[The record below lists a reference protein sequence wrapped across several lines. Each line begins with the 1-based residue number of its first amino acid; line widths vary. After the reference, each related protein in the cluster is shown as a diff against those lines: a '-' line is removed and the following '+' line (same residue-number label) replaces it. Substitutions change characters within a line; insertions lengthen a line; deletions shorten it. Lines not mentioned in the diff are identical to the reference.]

1 MVNDRSNTDSNERH
15 RERTPRAKGVQLR
28 ARLLHALWILVLLA
42 TAALFFVPLLWLL
55 LAPTKSDESL
65 VLSAPLS
72 FGSFEQL
79 ALTAQNLFTF
89 NDGQIFVWARNS
101 LLYCGVSVLL
111 TLLVSVPA
119 GYGLATS
126 RFAARRTILILT
138 LVTMVMP
145 RVVLVLPIFLEM
157 SAVGLVNNAWGV
169 ILASAFFPFG
179 VYLLYIHFATNLPRD
194 ILNAARI
201 DGCNEFQLFSK
212 IALPL
217 AGPAVALV
225 AFFSFVTTWNEY
237 FLVNTLLNDDRLY
250 NLPVGLA
257 ALMSVGALNP
267 GLMGNFSAV
276 KRPEVA
282 LAGLVLVLPVIAV
295 FIYSQRNVRADNL
308 AGGEKG

>member
-1 MVNDRSNTDSNERH
+1 MVKVRN
-15 RERTPRAKGVQLR
+15 Q
-28 ARLLHALWILVLLA
+28 ARRPAQKVAPITRLWQVLWVLVLLLV
-42 TAALFFVPLLWLL
+42 AALFFVPLIWLL
-55 LAPTKSDESL
+55 VAPTKNDENL
-65 VLSAPLS
+65 VLLSPLS
-72 FGSFEQL
+72 LGSFEQL
-79 ALTAQNLFTF
+79 AQTASNLFTF
-89 NDGQIFVWARNS
+89 NDGQIYSWVQNS
-101 LLYCGVSVLL
+101 LLYCVGSVLL
-111 TLLVSVPA
+111 TLLISVPA

-157 SAVGLVNNAWGV
+157 SAVGLLNNAWSV

-179 VYLLYIHFATNLPRD
+179 VYLLYIYFATSLPRD

-201 DGCNEFQLFSK
+201 DGCNEFQLFTK

-217 AGPAVALV
+217 AGPAVSLV
-225 AFFSFVTTWNEY
+225 AFFSFVAIWNEY
-237 FLVNTLLNDDRLY
+237 FLVGTLLNDDRLY

-257 ALMSVGALNP
+257 ALMSVGSLNP

-282 LAGLVLVLPVIAV
+282 LAGLVLVLPIIAV
-295 FIYSQRNVRADNL
+295 FIFSQRSVRADNL

>member
-1 MVNDRSNTDSNERH
+1 MVSDHNGAKRLGNSPRSQR
-15 RERTPRAKGVQLR
+15 LR
-28 ARLLHALWILVLLA
+28 PAARVWQALWMIVLLSA
-42 TAALFFVPLLWLL
+42 AALFFVPLIWLL
-55 LAPTKSDESL
+55 LAPTKSDEAL
-65 VLSAPLS
+65 VLVAPLS
-72 FGSFEQL
+72 FGSLEQL
-79 ALTAQNLFTF
+79 GQTAQNLFTF
-89 NDGQIFVWARNS
+89 NDGQILTWAKNS
-101 LLYCGVSVLL
+101 LLYCLSSVLL

-119 GYGLATS
+119 GYGLATTK
-126 RFAARRTILILT
+126 FAARRTILILT

-157 SAVGLVNNAWGV
+157 SAIGLVNNAWSV

-179 VYLLYIHFATNLPRD
+179 VYLLYIFFVTNLPRD

-201 DGCNEFQLFSK
+201 DGCNEYQLFSR
-212 IALPL
+212 IAVPL

-225 AFFSFVTTWNEY
+225 AFFSFVATWNEY
-237 FLVNTLLNDDRLY
+237 FLVGTLLNDDRLY

-257 ALMSVGALNP
+257 TLMSVGSLNP

-282 LAGLVLVLPVIAV
+282 LAGLVLVLPIIAV
-295 FIYSQRNVRADNL
+295 FIYTQRSVRADNL

>member
-1 MVNDRSNTDSNERH
+1 MVNARNNLQQSPQKVRSATW
-15 RERTPRAKGVQLR
+15 
-28 ARLLHALWILVLLA
+28 LWQGLWVLVLLL
-42 TAALFFVPLLWLL
+42 TAALFFVPLIWLL
-55 LAPTKSDESL
+55 LAPTKNDENL
-65 VLSAPLS
+65 LLYAPLS
-72 FGSFEQL
+72 FGSIEQL
-79 ALTAQNLFTF
+79 SQTASNLFTF
-89 NDGQIFVWARNS
+89 NNGQIYAWVVNS
-101 LLYCGVSVLL
+101 LLYCVGSVLL
-111 TLLVSVPA
+111 TLIVSLPA

-157 SAVGLVNNAWGV
+157 SAIGLLNNAWSV

-179 VYLLYIHFATNLPRD
+179 VYLLYIYFATSLPRD

-201 DGCNEFQLFSK
+201 DGCNEFQLFTK

-217 AGPAVALV
+217 AGPAVSLV
-225 AFFSFVTTWNEY
+225 AFFSFVATWNEY
-237 FLVNTLLNDDRLY
+237 FLVGTLLNDDRLF

-257 ALMSVGALNP
+257 ALMSVGSLNP
-267 GLMGNFSAV
+267 GLLGNFSAV

-282 LAGLVLVLPVIAV
+282 LAGLVLVLPIIAV
-295 FIYSQRNVRADNL
+295 FIYTQRNVRADDL

>member
-1 MVNDRSNTDSNERH
+1 MTKASNVNQARVHT
-15 RERTPRAKGVQLR
+15 TPISAIVWQ
-28 ARLLHALWILVLLA
+28 ALWVLILLL

-55 LAPTKSDESL
+55 FAPTKSDDGL
-65 VLSAPLS
+65 LLTTPLS
-72 FGSFEQL
+72 LGSLEQL
-79 ALTAQNLFTF
+79 LQTSKNLFEF
-89 NDGQIFVWARNS
+89 NNGQVLVWARNS
-101 LLYCGVSVLL
+101 LLYCVSSVLL
-111 TLLVSVPA
+111 TLAISIPA

-126 RFAARRTILILT
+126 KFAARRTILVLT
-138 LVTMVMP
+138 LVAMVMP

-157 SAVGLVNNAWGV
+157 SAVGLVNNPWSV

-212 IALPL
+212 IAVPL

-225 AFFSFVTTWNEY
+225 AFFSFVATWNEY
-237 FLVNTLLNDDRLY
+237 FLVGTLLNDDRLY

-257 ALMSVGALNP
+257 TLMSVGSLNP

-282 LAGLVLVLPVIAV
+282 LAGLVLVLPIIAV

>member
-1 MVNDRSNTDSNERH
+1 MVTDRTNTNSGKRH
-15 RERTPRAKGVQLR
+15 REQPPRVGASR
-28 ARLLHALWILVLLA
+28 SAARLWQVLWVLVLLT

-89 NDGQIFVWARNS
+89 NDGQIFTWARNS
-101 LLYCGVSVLL
+101 LLYCGGSVLL
-111 TLLVSVPA
+111 TLMVSVPA

-126 RFAARRTILILT
+126 KFAARRTILILT

-145 RVVLVLPIFLEM
+145 KVVLVLPIFLEM
-157 SAVGLVNNAWGV
+157 SAVGLVNNPWSV

-179 VYLLYIHFATNLPRD
+179 VYLLYIHFATSLPRD

-212 IALPL
+212 IAVPL

-225 AFFSFVTTWNEY
+225 AFFSFVATWNEY

-257 ALMSVGALNP
+257 VLMSNGSLNP

-282 LAGLVLVLPVIAV
+282 LAGLVLVLPIIAV